1 MVPLTCDVPVSLRSA
16 LKMRA
21 LATRQSESQLVI
33 AALSQY
39 SAQPIHSPFQVSTSG
54 TLVAGIYSGV
64 VSCATILQ
72 PGDFELGTFANL
84 DGEMLWRRAPT
95 VAPSWR
101 RQATSRSRS
110 SRRVRRN
117 FH

>member
-1 MVPLTCDVPVSLRSA
+1 MVLLTCDVPVSLRSA

-39 SAQPIHSPFQVSTSG
+39 LAQAIHSLFQVSTSEA
-54 TLVAGIYSGV
+54 LVAGIYSGV
-64 VSCATILQ
+64 VSCTTVLQ
-72 PGDFELGTFANL
+72 HGDFELGTSANL

-95 VAPSWR
+95 VAPAWR

-117 FH
+117 LH